1 MTILSRPSRICCCP
15 GRLSSLR
22 GSRGRKARKG
32 RRALRDPPVLTAKTA
47 PVESEAQGV
56 LADRRVKTGRR
67 APLVPTVMMV
77 RPRIRWQSLLG
88 SLARK
93 PNGLTP
99 SWEKK
104 ALGVLLVLMVPTELK
119 VPEVRRANAG
129 LKVRRGRLVRK
140 VNEANRGS
148 PRSCW

>member
-1 MTILSRPSRICCCP
+1 
-15 GRLSSLR
+15 SSLR

-47 PVESEAQGV
+47 PMESEAQRV

-77 RPRIRWQSLLG
+77 RPRTRWQSLQG

-93 PNGLTP
+93 PNGSTP

-104 ALGVLLVLMVPTELK
+104 ALGVLLALMGPTGSGALK
-119 VPEVRRANAG
+119 GRRAPG
-129 LKVRRGRLVRK
+129 GRRASRVSQ
-140 VNEANRGS
+140 A
-148 PRSCW
+148 